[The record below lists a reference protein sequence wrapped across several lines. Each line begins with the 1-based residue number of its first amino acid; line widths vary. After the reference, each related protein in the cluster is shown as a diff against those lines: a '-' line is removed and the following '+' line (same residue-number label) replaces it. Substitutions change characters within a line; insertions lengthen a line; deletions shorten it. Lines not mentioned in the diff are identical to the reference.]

1 MSKHNP
7 TASSP
12 SHAAQERFE
21 KRYGAWLIDD
31 NGREIP
37 IDAHKVES
45 CLDAL
50 SGSDDEFIC
59 YLAKQRAS

>member
-1 MSKHNP
+1 MP
-7 TASSP
+7 TQNHSTTSP

-21 KRYGAWLIDD
+21 QRYGAWMIDE

-37 IDAHKVES
+37 IDASTVES

-59 YLAKQRAS
+59 YLAKQQAS